1 MTLTDQ
7 ERNST
12 QEPIFEVTKGVLR
25 ISEVKDVLRQDTALP
40 LPSLHPSERGVT
52 WVKDIMGLSGIFHE
66 RQTELYKGFVGKL
79 HRVTEI
85 ATCYKRMT
93 EFLDEIEWSDGD
105 KTHLART
112 QTLLHKHET
121 KKAKIQSELP
131 RIEKVVQG

>member
-12 QEPIFEVTKGVLR
+12 EEPIFEVTKGVVR

-40 LPSLHPSERGVT
+40 LPSLHPSERDVT
-52 WVKDIMGLSGIFHE
+52 WVKDIMGLSSIFHE
-66 RQTELYKGFVGKL
+66 RQTELYKGYVGKL
-79 HRVTEI
+79 HRVTEK

-93 EFLDEIEWSDGD
+93 EFLDEIECSNGD
-105 KTHLART
+105 KNHLART
-112 QTLLHKHET
+112 QKLLHKHET